1 MDVFSV
7 CLNERQGARLRH
19 HMAEF
24 VEFCQKRPNC
34 FSEEAEPG
42 CFASPPTARESSRCS
57 TSSAAFGE
65 VSVLGFH
72 HSDRCAVVARY
83 YFNSHFSRDISCYQ
97 WIFMLPFSPKILSLR
112 RFLVVEKYASHRI
125 HHFDHF

>member
-34 FSEEAEPG
+34 FSEEAEPA
-42 CFASPPTARESSRCS
+42 ASRPPAPRQRGRVPVAPRPRQRLAR
-57 TSSAAFGE
+57 SAFW
-65 VSVLGFH
+65 GFTIPTG
-72 HSDRCAVVARY
+72 V
-83 YFNSHFSRDISCYQ
+83 Q
-97 WIFMLPFSPKILSLR
+97 W
-112 RFLVVEKYASHRI
+112 
-125 HHFDHF
+125 